1 VPRKLSQ
8 EWIME
13 SSLRYEQGSCSDV
26 GCVRLVN
33 EDSHLAREHDG
44 LWLVAD
50 GMGGHSNGSWASSE
64 IAASLHNAWLPSD
77 LEGALVAT
85 EAALASANDSIYRAG
100 RREDKVIGSTVAAL
114 LIRARRFVV
123 LWAGDSRVYRMRNEA
138 LSLVTTDHSQVEQ
151 LVIAGLLSREEA
163 EDHPMAHMLSRAVGV
178 RPELTLDL
186 RHGDVLPSDVFVL
199 CSDGLTR
206 TVHDTEIEALVRQ
219 SAPRAAAAR
228 LVELALERGAADN
241 VTVIVVGCNEPT
253 LVAR

>member
-1 VPRKLSQ
+1 
-8 EWIME
+8 ME

-33 EDSHLAREHDG
+33 EDSHLARDRDG

-50 GMGGHSNGSWASSE
+50 GMGGHSKGSWASSE
-64 IAASLHNAWLPSD
+64 IASSLQDIWLPFD
-77 LEGALVAT
+77 LEGAVTAT
-85 EAALASANDSIYRAG
+85 EAALVSVNASIYLAG
-100 RREDKVIGSTVAAL
+100 RRDGKVIGSTVAAL
-114 LIRARRFVV
+114 LIRARRFAV
-123 LWAGDSRVYRMRNEA
+123 LWAGDSRVYRMRNDQ
-138 LSLVTTDHSQVEQ
+138 LSLLTTDHSQVEQ
-151 LVIAGLLSREEA
+151 MVTAGLLSREEA

-186 RHGDVLPSDVFVL
+186 LRGDVLPSDVFVL

-206 TVHDTEIEALVRQ
+206 TVHDNEIEALVRQ

-241 VTVIVVGCNEPT
+241 VTVMVVGCSEPT